1 MSNFRIKN
9 VAKQEKYVEK
19 DLGGNIK
26 KIIFPHQVKVGLTDN
41 SEFNATISG
50 SIHHTNEGISY
61 LVAGSNISVSSGSNG
76 QITISNTL
84 SSPDVFKTITLDGSG
99 AGTQSGDASIVADS
113 STGTLTLSAGSNITL
128 TGTSSS
134 DTITITSSDTNTQ
147 TESFKT
153 ISVAGQ
159 SDIVADSSTDTLTLV
174 AAGGVTITT
183 NAGSDQITLSSADTN
198 TQTES
203 FKTVALNNAGGGTQS
218 GDASIVADSSTDTL
232 TLSAGSNI
240 TLNGNASGDTITISA
255 SGGGGGS
262 ETIEKIKLTSA
273 NGTQSGD
280 NIISYD
286 ATHAVTMSAG
296 DNITL
301 NGNASTNTILVSA
314 TTSSSD
320 LTVTNHIQPFYLG
333 ATPGGDPTAIYHGKW
348 GDGTLSS
355 YDPEQSGN
363 NFIWKYFPTGGTFK
377 KVYGAGEG
385 VSNSSTS
392 NPFTQNAVF
401 AIHKWSDDFVSGLSG
416 ATAVR
421 PAIFHVT
428 ASPGHSFAK
437 DSTLYHHR
445 STYNFNLS
453 AGTGSVIISDGSLI
467 CVTFKGEGL
476 QRDGFQ
482 RVSFFVEWE
491 ENIS

>member
-1 MSNFRIKN
+1 MSNLRIKN

-26 KIIFPHQVKVGLTDN
+26 KIIFPHQVKVGLTNN
-41 SEFNATISG
+41 SMFNATISG
-50 SIHHTNEGISY
+50 SIHHTNEGVSY
-61 LVAGSNISVSSGSNG
+61 LVAGSDIDVSSGSNG
-76 QITISNTL
+76 QITISSTTTI
-84 SSPDVFKTITLDGSG
+84 PEVFKTITLDGSG
-99 AGTQSGDASIVADS
+99 AGTQSGDASIVADT
-113 STGTLTLSAGSNITL
+113 STDTLTLAAGSNITL
-128 TGTSSS
+128 TGTASS
-134 DTITITSSDTNTQ
+134 DTITIAATDTNTQ

-159 SDIVADSSTDTLTLV
+159 SDVVADTSTDTLTLV
-174 AAGGVTITT
+174 AAGGMTITT

-203 FKTVALNNAGGGTQS
+203 FKTITLSNAGGGTQS

-232 TLSAGSNI
+232 TLSAGTNI
-240 TLNGNASGDTITISA
+240 TLNGNASGDTITISSA
-255 SGGGGGS
+255 GGGGS

-301 NGNASTNTILVSA
+301 NGNASTNTILVTA
-314 TTSSSD
+314 TTSSSEP
-320 LTVTNHIQPFYLG
+320 TVTNHIQPFFLS
-333 ATPGGDPTAIYHGKW
+333 ASPTGDPTAIYHGQW
-348 GDGTLSS
+348 SGGNLSTF
-355 YDPEQSGN
+355 DPEQTSS

-377 KVYGAGEG
+377 KVYGIGDG

-401 AIHKWSDDFVSGLSG
+401 AIHKWSEDFVSGLSG

-428 ASPGHSFAK
+428 ASPGHSMARES
-437 DSTLYHHR
+437 STYHHR

-453 AGTGSVIISDGSLI
+453 AGTGSVVISDGSLI
-467 CVTFKGEGL
+467 CITFKGEGL

-482 RVSFFVEWE
+482 RASFFVEWE